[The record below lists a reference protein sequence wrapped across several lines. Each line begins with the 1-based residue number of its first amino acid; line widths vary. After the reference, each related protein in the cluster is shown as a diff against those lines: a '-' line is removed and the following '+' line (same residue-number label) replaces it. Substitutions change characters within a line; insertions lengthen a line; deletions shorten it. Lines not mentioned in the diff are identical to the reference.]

1 MVSALVDMMQQLHR
15 WRWSVGN
22 GPEDVVF
29 PQIDLIIPTVGP
41 LIAL

>member
-1 MVSALVDMMQQLHR
+1 MVSALVDMMQQLHC
-15 WRWSVGN
+15 WWCSVGN

-29 PQIDLIIPTVGP
+29 LQIDLLVPTVGS